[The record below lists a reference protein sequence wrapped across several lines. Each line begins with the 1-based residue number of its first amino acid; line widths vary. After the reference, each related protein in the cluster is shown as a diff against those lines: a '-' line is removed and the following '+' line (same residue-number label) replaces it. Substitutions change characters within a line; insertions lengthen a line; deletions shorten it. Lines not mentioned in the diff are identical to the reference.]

1 MERLW
6 AWHFALITLATL
18 CLRPSQAKN
27 EFVSTTLI
35 NNVVADPRT
44 GRLYV
49 GAVNNVYQLNPDL
62 VVESKTETGPR
73 RDNRQCT
80 PPVTDAC
87 EEAVDT
93 DNYNKLLLVHAAEDI
108 LVVCGSVFRGLCSLR
123 NLSHVEQLLYFS
135 DTKGE
140 KSYVTSAEEGVS
152 VVGVMSYFTKDSKNL
167 TVFLVRRTAL
177 TRTVTRL
184 TAAQFESEL
193 FTSCSRSVR
202 ATAAMTAPS

>member
-18 CLRPSQAKN
+18 GLHPSQAK
-27 EFVSTTLI
+27 EFQSDNLI

-49 GAVNNVYQLNPDL
+49 GAVNYVYQLNPDL
-62 VVESKTETGPR
+62 QLESRTETGPR

-93 DNYNKLLLVHAAEDI
+93 DNHNKLLLVHAAEDT

-123 NLSHVEQLLYFS
+123 NLSKVEDLLYFS

-167 TVFLVRRTAL
+167 TVFLVRRRALAL
-177 TRTVTRL
+177 TRTATHL

-193 FTSCSRSVR
+193 LTSCSVSGR
-202 ATAAMTAPS
+202 